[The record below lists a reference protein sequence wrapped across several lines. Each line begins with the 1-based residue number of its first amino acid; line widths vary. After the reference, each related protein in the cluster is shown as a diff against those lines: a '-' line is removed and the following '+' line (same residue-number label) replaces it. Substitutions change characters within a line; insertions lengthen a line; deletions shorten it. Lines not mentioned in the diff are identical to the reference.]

1 MWDEQAIAA
10 IRAAVAIGDYEI
22 HLQHSDEHADEGI
35 ALPDAEY
42 VMLHGDVIEYREESG
57 RWLFCD
63 VVASLRQ
70 DARFRGRWLHVAVQY
85 DDEDTTVVVVT
96 MYRPLVHLWITEKKR
111 RARR

>member
-1 MWDEQAIAA
+1 
-10 IRAAVAIGDYEI
+10 
-22 HLQHSDEHADEGI
+22 
-35 ALPDAEY
+35 
-42 VMLHGDVIEYREESG
+42 HGEVIEYREANE

-85 DDEDTTVVVVT
+85 DEDTSVVVVT
-96 MYRPLVHLWITEKKR
+96 MYRPLLSLWITEKKR